1 MGENIMVYIYDI
13 LVNFNDSY
21 LFDFFEWN
29 MNDSIENLKKVRLYH
44 ISTNCM
50 DELIEN
56 QVCVSTYFLEEI
68 FKTCE
73 VYTKNS
79 VKTFPYVCL
88 FSDGI
93 RVIAIEF
100 DSKGLS
106 QEKSKLILEEEEDVL
121 EIVEDMEV
129 YDLSYHVVEKENNRF
144 FLTRKELKMRKYLM
158 SEIESAYHEKAYE
171 KLKFLYEEYFEKE
184 GMSYQKMKDDLLSSM
199 TMFFDSKHV
208 SLYEMLKLSHKRKQ
222 I

>member
-1 MGENIMVYIYDI
+1 MVYIYDI

-29 MNDSIENLKKVRLYH
+29 LNDSIENLKKVRLYH

-56 QVCVSTYFLEEI
+56 QVSVSTYFLEEI

-184 GMSYQKMKDDLLSSM
+184 GMSYQTMKDDLLSSM

>member
-1 MGENIMVYIYDI
+1 MVYIYDI

-21 LFDFFEWN
+21 LLDFFEWN

-56 QVCVSTYFLEEI
+56 KVCVSNYFLEEI

-79 VKTFPYVCL
+79 IKTFPYVCL

-93 RVIAIEF
+93 RVLAIEF
-100 DSKGLS
+100 DSTGLS

-129 YDLSYHVVEKENNRF
+129 YDLSYNVVGREKTRF
-144 FLTRKELKMRKYLM
+144 FLTRKEVKMRKYLM
-158 SEIESAYHEKAYE
+158 TEIESAYHEKSYE
-171 KLKFLYEEYFEKE
+171 KLKFLYEEYFETE
-184 GMSYQKMKDDLLSSM
+184 GVNYQRMKDELISSM
-199 TMFFDSKHV
+199 AVFFDSKHV
-208 SLYEMLKLSHKRKQ
+208 YLYEMLKLSHKRKQ

>member
-1 MGENIMVYIYDI
+1 MVYIYDI

-29 MNDSIENLKKVRLYH
+29 MNDGIENLKKVRLYR

-50 DELIEN
+50 NELIEN
-56 QVCVSTYFLEEI
+56 QICVSSSFLEEI

-73 VYTKNS
+73 VYTKNN

-93 RVIAIEF
+93 RVMAIEF

-106 QEKSKLILEEEEDVL
+106 QEKSKLILEEEEDIL
-121 EIVEDMEV
+121 EIVEDMEICN
-129 YDLSYHVVEKENNRF
+129 LSYNVVKKEKNRF
-144 FLTRKELKMRKYLM
+144 FLTRKELKMKKYLI
-158 SEIESAYHEKAYE
+158 SEIESAYHEKSYE
-171 KLKFLYEEYFEKE
+171 KLKFLYQEYCEKE
-184 GMSYQKMKDDLLSSM
+184 IHSYQKMKEELLSSM
-199 TMFFDSKHV
+199 ATFLDTKHV
-208 SLYEMLKLSHKRKQ
+208 SLYEVLRLSHKKKQ